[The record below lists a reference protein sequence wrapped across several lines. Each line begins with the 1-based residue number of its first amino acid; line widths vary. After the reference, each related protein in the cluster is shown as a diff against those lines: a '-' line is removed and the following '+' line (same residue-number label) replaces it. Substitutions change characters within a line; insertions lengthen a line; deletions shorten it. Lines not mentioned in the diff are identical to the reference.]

1 MHVALLVICA
11 FDERKNAAT
20 RTMVVALSIVAEGDD
35 GGQEGSV
42 EPGGLGEER
51 TAFDISFI
59 RAPIAVLAPIFV
71 WQCFPFSAMVKAHNR
86 A

>member
-20 RTMVVALSIVAEGDD
+20 RTMAEALSIVVEGDD

-51 TAFDISFI
+51 TALTYHLYERLLLSSRPYFGGS
-59 RAPIAVLAPIFV
+59 A
-71 WQCFPFSAMVKAHNR
+71 FPFR
-86 A
+86 QW

>member
-1 MHVALLVICA
+1 MA
-11 FDERKNAAT
+11 
-20 RTMVVALSIVAEGDD
+20 VALSIVVEGDD

-59 RAPIAVLAPIFV
+59 RAPIAVLAPIF
-71 WQCFPFSAMVKAHNR
+71 
-86 A
+86 